1 MSEEADKTDLPARN
15 VSVLSR
21 ETEDGMFLF
30 NTSTNE
36 LFRVND
42 TGGRIWALLGEKHSM
57 EEITETILSEFEDA
71 DNERV
76 RNSVR
81 EFLNKLSE
89 KELVER

>member
-15 VSVLSR
+15 ASVLSR

-36 LFRVND
+36 LFRVNG
-42 TGGRIWALLGEKHSM
+42 TGSRIWALLGEKHSM

-81 EFLNKLSE
+81 EFLKKLSE